1 MHASSLGND
10 GEEETSMIRLF
21 VLALGACATLAGA
34 AAWADGA
41 YPQQSIRLL
50 IPAEAGGGAD
60 FIGRLISPRLSQIL
74 GQTVVVENKPGASGT
89 IAGNTV
95 ARAKADGYTL
105 VLAQSTSIVAAQH
118 MYKELAYDPLND
130 LAPVTL
136 VALVP
141 NILVV
146 NPKSGIKNVNDLVA
160 RAKVK
165 PNAVGYGSS
174 GYGSPSHLAGK
185 MFEKLAGVQ
194 MLHVPY
200 KGAGPTTTAL
210 LGGQIDAMFAPITAV
225 LPLIKNHQLLALG
238 VTTPQRLAMLPE
250 VPTIAESGLPGF
262 DINSWFG
269 LFAPANTPA
278 SMIARLNDAVAQTLK
293 DPRVA
298 EAIDTQ
304 AAEPVG
310 NTTAAFVAFLQTEN
324 EKTMRLI
331 ENTGAKAN

>member
-1 MHASSLGND
+1 
-10 GEEETSMIRLF
+10 MIRRAAL
-21 VLALGACATLAGA
+21 LLGACAMLAATA
-34 AAWADGA
+34 ARADGGA
-41 YPQQSIRLL
+41 QQQTIRML

-95 ARAKADGYTL
+95 ARAKGDGATL
-105 VLAQSTSIVAAQH
+105 VLAQSTSIVAAPH
-118 MYKELAYDPLND
+118 MYKQLAYDPLND
-130 LAPVTL
+130 LAPITL

-146 NPKSGIKNVNDLVA
+146 NPKSGINSVADLIA
-160 RAKVK
+160 HAKVK

-200 KGAGPTTTAL
+200 KGAGPAITAL
-210 LGGQIDAMFAPITAV
+210 LGGQIDAIFAPVTAV
-225 LPLIKNHQLLALG
+225 MPLVKTNQLRVLG
-238 VTTPQRLAMLPE
+238 VTTAQRLAMLPD

-269 LFAPANTPA
+269 LFAPADTPPA
-278 SMIARLNDAVAQTLK
+278 VIARLNDAVAQTLK
-293 DPRVA
+293 DPKIA
-298 EAIDTQ
+298 QAFDTQ

-310 NTTAAFVAFLQTEN
+310 NTTDAFVAFLKVEN
-324 EKTMRLI
+324 QKTIQLI
-331 ENTGAKAN
+331 ANTDAKMN